1 MQKGR
6 TLVGSPFFVSLD
18 YVPDDGLE
26 KMIICGEGACRI
38 AAPPRSAAQQPR
50 SLQPGISEGM

>member
-26 KMIICGEGACRI
+26 KMIICGEGAC
-38 AAPPRSAAQQPR
+38 PRSAAQQPR
-50 SLQPGISEGM
+50 SLQSGISEGM